1 MATREKAAEKLK
13 ELSSQISTLIRTL
26 SLSVLAVAWLFLSG
40 NREDLALIA
49 IVPKQ
54 HIIFV
59 AALCIVAVGLDLIQY
74 IAAYRQVKKDYARA
88 KASENTNDVVFSE
101 SRVRTSCFV
110 AKIVFALFAAAWLIG
125 LLIWAICQ

>member
-40 NREDLALIA
+40 KRDDLALIA

-54 HIIFV
+54 HILFV
-59 AALCIVAVGLDLIQY
+59 AALCIVAVGFDLIQY
-74 IAAYRQVKKDYARA
+74 IAAYRQVNKDYVRA
-88 KASENTNDVVFSE
+88 KASENPNDVIFSE
-101 SRVRTSCFV
+101 SPVRTFCFV
-110 AKIVFALFAAAWLIG
+110 AKIVFALIAAAWLIG
-125 LLIWAICQ
+125 LLTWAIYQ